1 MLRRNMSASDAGAPA
16 PPGLASRRLA
26 LRWIDGVL
34 VAGRPFDASDA
45 SDAGPEA
52 GDALAARDRA
62 FARLLAATAL
72 RRLGQIDDLIDRC
85 LRAPLSPRVAAARGA
100 LRLGAAQLAF
110 LDTPPHAAVDTAVR
124 LAPPRARGLVNAVLR
139 RIAREGAVRRAAQ
152 DAERLNTPG
161 WLWRSWRAAYGAAQ
175 ARAIAAAHLVA
186 PPLDL
191 SPRGDPAAVAEA
203 VDGAVL
209 ETGTVRRAAGGR
221 IEALPGFA
229 DGEWWVQ
236 DAAAALPA
244 RLLGAGP
251 GDEAVELCA
260 APGGKTAQLA
270 AMGVRVTAVDS
281 DSSRLEL
288 LAAAMR
294 RLRLEARA
302 IRADARRWRPGAPAR
317 FVLLDAP
324 CTTTGTIRRRPDVP
338 RLKRPGDVAAARA
351 VQDRLLDNAAAML
364 APGGALVYAVC
375 SLQPEEG
382 PQAVA
387 ALLARDPT
395 LALDPV
401 RAAEVGG
408 FGELLAADGAL
419 RSLPCHLA
427 DRGGVDGFYAARLK
441 RRGGAL
447 P

>member
-1 MLRRNMSASDAGAPA
+1 MLRRNMNASGA
-16 PPGLASRRLA
+16 PGLASRRLA
-26 LRWIDGVL
+26 LRWTDGVL
-34 VAGRPFDASDA
+34 TAGRAFDPEDA
-45 SDAGPEA
+45 D
-52 GDALAARDRA
+52 DALPERDRA
-62 FARLLAATAL
+62 FARLLAVTTL
-72 RRLGQIDDLIDRC
+72 RRFGQIDDLIARC
-85 LRAPLSPRVAAARGA
+85 LETPLAGRMAAANGA

-139 RIAREGAVRRAAQ
+139 RIAREGAGWRAAQ

-161 WLWRSWRAAYGAAQ
+161 WLWRSWRSAYGDART
-175 ARAIAAAHLVA
+175 RAIAAAHLVE

-191 SPRGDPAAVAEA
+191 SAKGDPAAVAAA
-203 VDGAVL
+203 VGGAVL
-209 ETGTVRRAAGGR
+209 ETGTVRRAMGGR
-221 IEALPGFA
+221 IDALPGFA
-229 DGEWWVQ
+229 VGDWWVQ

-244 RLLGAGP
+244 RLLGARP

-270 AMGVRVTAVDS
+270 AAGARVVAVDS
-281 DSSRLEL
+281 DAARLDR
-288 LAAAMR
+288 LAATLR
-294 RLRLEARA
+294 RLRLDARP
-302 IRADARRWRPGAPAR
+302 IRADATRWRPPAPAR

-324 CTTTGTIRRRPDVP
+324 CSATGTIRRRPDAA
-338 RLKRPGDVAAARA
+338 RLKRPGDIAAARA

-382 PQAVA
+382 PRAVD
-387 ALLARDPT
+387 ALLARDT
-395 LALDPV
+395 GLARDPV
-401 RAAEVGG
+401 APAEVGG
-408 FGELLAADGAL
+408 FGELLDADGAL

-427 DRGGVDGFYAARLK
+427 GRGGVDGFYAARLK
-441 RRGGAL
+441 RKGGAL

>member
-1 MLRRNMSASDAGAPA
+1 MLRRNMNASAAGAPA

-34 VAGRPFDASDA
+34 VAGRSFDASDA
-45 SDAGPEA
+45 SDASAAGPEA
-52 GDALAARDRA
+52 GEALAARDRA

-85 LRAPLSPRVAAARGA
+85 LRAPLPVRLAAARGA

-139 RIAREGAVRRAAQ
+139 RIAREGAGWRAAQ
-152 DAERLNTPG
+152 DA
-161 WLWRSWRAAYGAAQ
+161 
-175 ARAIAAAHLVA
+175 
-186 PPLDL
+186 
-191 SPRGDPAAVAEA
+191 
-203 VDGAVL
+203 
-209 ETGTVRRAAGGR
+209 GTVRRAAGGR

-251 GDEAVELCA
+251 GDEAVDLCA

-270 AMGVRVTAVDS
+270 AMGVRVTAVDR
-281 DSSRLEL
+281 DSPRLGL
-288 LAAAMR
+288 LASTLR
-294 RLRLEARA
+294 RLRLEARTM
-302 IRADARRWRPGAPAR
+302 RADARRWRPGAPAR

-324 CTTTGTIRRRPDVP
+324 CTTTGAIRRRPDVP

-395 LALDPV
+395 LARDPV

-427 DRGGVDGFYAARLK
+427 DRGGIDGFYAARLK
-441 RRGGAL
+441 RRGGVL